1 MISKNSMIFEYEKK
15 RHKLCLES
23 LLFMFTLYNSA
34 GRYKEINSNI
44 YTKGDIYE

>member
-1 MISKNSMIFEYEKK
+1 MISKNSMIFKYEKN

-23 LLFMFTLYNSA
+23 LLFIFTLYNLA
-34 GRYKEINSNI
+34 GCYREINSNI